1 MLKNQTSIGRETLGP
16 KLIKQTAKHLKM
28 TESGYC
34 FNGGSNIIPQFSLEI
49 LQIQYWRFLLE
60 LLR

>member
-1 MLKNQTSIGRETLGP
+1 MLKNQASIGRETLGP

-34 FNGGSNIIPQFSLEI
+34 FSSVLPQFSLEI